1 MADGPANII
10 TKYLLMWLS
19 KEIHGI
25 DVWRANRVKV
35 AVRGAGGRVRRM
47 DAGID
52 GQADLTGHFGFPSP
66 FSPGPPHRRIEIEVK
81 AIQDRQSKDQR
92 DFQHRCERH
101 GTLYIICQIRRR
113 ETIIELDERV
123 FLDPP
128 VHPEEMRAF
137 FNELRAR
144 LLP

>member
-1 MADGPANII
+1 MADTPANII
-10 TKYLLMWLS
+10 AKYLLMWLS

-66 FSPGPPHRRIEIEVK
+66 FLAGPPHRRIEIEIK
-81 AIQDRQSKDQR
+81 AIRDVQSKDQR
-92 DFQHRCERH
+92 DFERRCLSH
-101 GTLYIICQIRRR
+101 GTLYIICQISRR
-113 ETIIELDERV
+113 ETIAELEERV

-128 VHPEEMRAF
+128 VHPEEMQAF
-137 FNELRAR
+137 FNQLRAR